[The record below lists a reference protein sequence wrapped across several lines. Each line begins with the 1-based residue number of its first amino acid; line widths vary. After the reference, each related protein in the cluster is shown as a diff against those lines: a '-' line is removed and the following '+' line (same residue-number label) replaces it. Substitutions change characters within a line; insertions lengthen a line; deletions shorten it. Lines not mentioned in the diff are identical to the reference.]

1 MRFRAFEG
9 ALSALLFV
17 QFLQALI
24 DGSPK
29 KLFIIMDNLPLHKGK
44 AVQAFVAAKADK
56 IKVFYLPPY
65 APDLNPDEYLNNDLK
80 QNVHRISG
88 LPKDKKA
95 LKASVIAYM
104 RHIQKSPQ
112 KVKGYFQAP
121 ETKYA
126 A

>member
-1 MRFRAFEG
+1 MIG
-9 ALSALLFV
+9 I
-17 QFLQALI
+17 I

-104 RHIQKSPQ
+104 RHIQKL
-112 KVKGYFQAP
+112 QAKP
-121 ETKYA
+121 SWKARKSTG
-126 A
+126 